1 MSRGLVRTLRIRS
14 NRKAGVLGILTTA
27 LGDAGAS
34 IGEIS
39 TLKIGHNYT
48 LRDFSL
54 LLDDVE
60 HLQSV
65 LDAVSTLADSD
76 IVEVVNP
83 VTDAHFGGK
92 IRMTSRADLEHLTGL
107 YAAVSP
113 GAREMVRI
121 LDDNPLLADIYT
133 TVQRTVAII
142 TDGAELPGVGKV
154 HARAMLPVLEGK
166 AALLAKLAGLSA
178 LPLVLAVETEDEFI
192 ETVARIAPS
201 CGAILLDAM
210 AAPRGA
216 RAVQKL
222 SDKLQ
227 MPLLHD
233 DADGPAIIGLA
244 AIINACKRV
253 GRDIRDVTVGQI
265 GLGTAGG
272 AIARLVMKHT
282 GNAVLGEDVH
292 PAAVSRHVNF
302 GGRASSMEEIMQK
315 ADVVVA
321 NTGHAGVISPSMVRE
336 GQVIIAL
343 SEPRP
348 EIEPYDAML
357 AGAAFAVDG
366 RAINTAVVFPG
377 VLLGALAVKAKAIDD
392 EMRIAAAVTMAENA
406 EEGDLVPT
414 PMQELIHAKVAAAVA
429 RAAVAQGLA
438 QRKIDP
444 ALLTL
449 ETMNDLVA
457 GRRHP
462 PLGE

>member
-1 MSRGLVRTLRIRS
+1 MSRGIVRTLRIRS

-34 IGEIS
+34 IGEIT

-54 LLDDVE
+54 LLDDPE
-60 HLQSV
+60 HLQGV
-65 LDAVSTLADSD
+65 LDAVGALADSD
-76 IVEVVNP
+76 VVEVKNT
-83 VTDAHFGGK
+83 VTEAHVGGK
-92 IRMTSRADLEHLTGL
+92 LKTVSRADVEHLTGL
-107 YAAVSP
+107 AAALSP
-113 GAREMVRI
+113 GAREMTRMI
-121 LDDNPLLADIYT
+121 DEQPSLADVYT
-133 TVQRTVAII
+133 AVQRTVAIV
-142 TDGAELPGVGKV
+142 TDGGELPGVGKV
-154 HARAMLPVLEGK
+154 HPRAMLPLVEGK
-166 AALLAKLAGLSA
+166 AAVLASLGGLNA
-178 LPLVLAVETEDEFI
+178 LPLVLDVETEDEFI

-201 CGAILLDAM
+201 CGAILLDAL

-216 RAVQKL
+216 RAVSKL
-222 SDKLQ
+222 SDRLHI
-227 MPLLHD
+227 PLLHD
-233 DADGPAIIGLA
+233 DADGPSIIGLA

-253 GRDIRDVTVGQI
+253 GRDIRDVTIGQI

-272 AIARLVMKHT
+272 AIARLVMRHT
-282 GNAVLGEDVH
+282 GKPVLGEDVH
-292 PAAVSRHVNF
+292 PSAVSRHVNF
-302 GGRASSMEEIMQK
+302 GGRASSLDEIMRT

-321 NTGHAGVISPSMVRE
+321 NTGHGGVISSSQVRE

-377 VLLGALAVKAKAIDD
+377 VLLGALAVKAEEIDD
-392 EMRIAAAVTMAENA
+392 AMRIAAAVTMAENA

-414 PMQELIHAKVAAAVA
+414 PMQEGVHARVAAAVA
-429 RAAVAQGLA
+429 RTAVE
-438 QRKIDP
+438 RKLTRRNVDV
-444 ALLTL
+444 ALLTY
-449 ETMNDLVA
+449 ETMQDLVA